1 MRGRTKTTSN
11 GKWSPDHRDETPP
24 PDAAGEMRV
33 PADALVLDAVQA
45 ARSERGANEAE
56 RVLRAWNEA
65 REPQRTAARDRVR
78 SLEALGVRFLA
89 EFDDEYPSGLRDLAD
104 PPRLLTVRGDV
115 LPERERAVA
124 IVGSRAASPYGL
136 AHAAR
141 LAADLVRLGFTI
153 VSGFARGIDAA
164 AHRGALEAG
173 GSTIAVL
180 PATLDRPTPR
190 SHPDLETAIASRGAL
205 VSEHAWPIPLHAR
218 AFIERNRLIAALAS
232 ATVVVEAS
240 ERSGALHTARAARG
254 LGRAVLA
261 VPGDLER
268 PNARGCHELLR
279 TGAMPCT
286 RAADVLDA
294 MRRTG
299 VRADTRRTS
308 LAKAA
313 VPSSPVSPRT
323 SEARVLA
330 ALTVAPQT
338 AEAIA
343 QRAGVSL
350 SETLAALLALEWSGG
365 ARSMPGPRWARA

>member
-1 MRGRTKTTSN
+1 
-11 GKWSPDHRDETPP
+11 
-24 PDAAGEMRV
+24 MRV
-33 PADALVLDAVQA
+33 HADALVLDAADA
-45 ARSERGANEAE
+45 ARIERGSNEAE
-56 RVLRAWNEA
+56 LVLRAWDEA
-65 REPQRTAARDRVR
+65 DEPRRIAARARVR
-78 SLEALGVRFLA
+78 ALAALGVRFLA
-89 EFDDEYPSGLRDLAD
+89 EFDDEYPSGLRDLVR
-104 PPRLLTVRGDV
+104 PPRLLTVRGDA
-115 LPERERAVA
+115 LPARERAVA

-136 AHAAR
+136 AHATR
-141 LAADLVRLGFTI
+141 LAGDLARLGFTI

-164 AHRGALEAG
+164 AHRGALDAG

-190 SHPDLETAIASRGAL
+190 SHPELESAIALRGAL
-205 VSEHAWPIPLHAR
+205 VSEHAWPIPLHPR

-240 ERSGALHTARAARG
+240 ERSGALHTARAARS

-279 TGAMPCT
+279 GGAVPCT

-294 MRRTG
+294 IGQTG
-299 VRADTRRTS
+299 VRSRTRR
-308 LAKAA
+308 
-313 VPSSPVSPRT
+313 VPRAQSSERPAPPPT
-323 SEARVLA
+323 TEARVLA

-338 AEAIA
+338 AEVIA
-343 QRAGVSL
+343 RRAGVPL

-365 ARSMPGPRWARA
+365 ARPMPGPRWARP